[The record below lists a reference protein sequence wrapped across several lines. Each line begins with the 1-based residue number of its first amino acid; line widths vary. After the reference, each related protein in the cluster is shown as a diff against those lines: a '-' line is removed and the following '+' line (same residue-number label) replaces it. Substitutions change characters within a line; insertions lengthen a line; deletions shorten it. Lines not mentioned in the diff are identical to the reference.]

1 MSKYDKTLGFSHFY
15 RKTLCITSYEEFFF
29 HKHHQA
35 SFTLRK
41 VVRMAHVQ
49 EETDTT
55 GG

>member
-15 RKTLCITSYEEFFF
+15 RKTTSYEEFFF

-41 VVRMAHVQ
+41 VVRMAHMQ

-55 GG
+55 SG